1 MSPSDG
7 LNASNLSSSKEASYE
22 QSRILS
28 SFGPFTASPFSASSG
43 VKLWR
48 RGVTNHRTVGTDSR
62 VGADSRPST
71 SAMDVAPYFHDP
83 DGDALTYDAVSSI
96 IGVVSVNVMRWARS
110 RPTVNE
116 RRVGRSDGTVDG
128 GHRAA
133 GVSSVVGS
141 AR

>member
-1 MSPSDG
+1 MSPTTG
-7 LNASNLSSSKEASYE
+7 LSV
-22 QSRILS
+22 RIPESVL
-28 SFGPFTASPFSASSG
+28 
-43 VKLWR
+43 
-48 RGVTNHRTVGTDSR
+48 TVDQ
-62 VGADSRPST
+62 DT

-116 RRVGRSDGTVDG
+116 RRVGRSDGAVDG

-133 GVSSVVGS
+133 GVSSVVAS

>member
-1 MSPSDG
+1 MSSLG
-7 LNASNLSSSKEASYE
+7 SS
-22 QSRILS
+22 RHWVPLR
-28 SFGPFTASPFSASSG
+28 P
-43 VKLWR
+43 
-48 RGVTNHRTVGTDSR
+48 
-62 VGADSRPST
+62 RPSRHHLGSSCGDGVSPTTGLSVRIPESVLTVDQGT
-71 SAMDVAPYFHDP
+71 SAMDVAPYFQDP

-116 RRVGRSDGTVDG
+116 RRVGRSDGAVDG

>member
-1 MSPSDG
+1 MSSLG
-7 LNASNLSSSKEASYE
+7 SS
-22 QSRILS
+22 RHLV
-28 SFGPFTASPFSASSG
+28 PLRP
-43 VKLWR
+43 
-48 RGVTNHRTVGTDSR
+48 
-62 VGADSRPST
+62 RPSRHHLGSVRIPESVLTVDQGT

-116 RRVGRSDGTVDG
+116 RPVGRSDGAVDG

-133 GVSSVVGS
+133 AVSSVVGS